1 LRNWR
6 TTKNF
11 QLLCGLLADFLYE
24 IQKICRHQVAA
35 RFGALRIGTLRDHE
49 SVAAAIA
56 LDAGW
61 RCKVARNRK
70 LPNSPSHV
78 VAHKY
83 NI

>member
-1 LRNWR
+1 M
-6 TTKNF
+6 KSKKS
-11 QLLCGLLADFLYE
+11 AA
-24 IQKICRHQVAA
+24 IKSHQG
-35 RFGALRIGTLRDHE
+35 FGALRIGTLRDHE

-78 VAHKY
+78 VAHKSQHL
-83 NI
+83 IAISVIHKQLR